1 MLDVY
6 PELDIFFGIR
16 RTSETTQY
24 DINDNNLWS
33 KDLGTS
39 ENQTGSDLVAEPKL
53 EQLEPKKK
61 LQSYFAKALPLM
73 SMSNS
78 LNITEAKSHLD
89 KPVCWPNIGL
99 EKLICDLKSGQ
110 WNTDLLEG
118 QESR

>member
-6 PELDIFFGIR
+6 PELEIFFGIR
-16 RTSETTQY
+16 RMSEITQY

-53 EQLEPKKK
+53 EQLEPK

-78 LNITEAKSHLD
+78 LNITEAKSHLA
-89 KPVCWPNIGL
+89 KPVCWSNIGL
-99 EKLICDLKSGQ
+99 EKLICDLKPGQ
-110 WNTDLLEG
+110 WSTDLLEG